1 MHYLPD
7 RNLSSQK
14 CYLSNSVLCIPLGP
28 TLYIKRK
35 GLQDMRMNWPC
46 CYKKHA
52 LIKVVFRV
60 NPIVLLVIGTQ
71 TAHILWA
78 TWPYVLKMEVLKNL
92 TFWKLVQKNPK
103 GHLGRNKKFGYRWYR
118 ALSWKRKK
126 KNVSIVTG
134 NKKKQ
139 FNLAV
144 PHP

>member
-1 MHYLPD
+1 
-7 RNLSSQK
+7 
-14 CYLSNSVLCIPLGP
+14 
-28 TLYIKRK
+28 
-35 GLQDMRMNWPC
+35 
-46 CYKKHA
+46 
-52 LIKVVFRV
+52 
-60 NPIVLLVIGTQ
+60 
-71 TAHILWA
+71 
-78 TWPYVLKMEVLKNL
+78 MEVLKNL

-118 ALSWKRKK
+118 ALSWKCKK